1 MLLKTFEFFH
11 TVNIQHQF
19 NKQEKIFS
27 ASENRNFSWK
37 IPKTEIKSQ
46 ELNLYWSSHLKNC
59 RLVNKNQLIIHKGK
73 KKGFYFR
80 YQTYNRQSDGDYFQF
95 KYMYMNTLVGKMK
108 VKIVRKKLTFPT
120 PNSALFMVTLVNT
133 LSWTDWL
140 REISRGGWVSIQS
153 LAAR

>member
-59 RLVNKNQLIIHKGK
+59 RLVNKNIKVK
-73 KKGFYFR
+73 KRGFYFR

-108 VKIVRKKLTFPT
+108 VKIVKK
-120 PNSALFMVTLVNT
+120 N
-133 LSWTDWL
+133 
-140 REISRGGWVSIQS
+140 
-153 LAAR
+153 

>member
-1 MLLKTFEFFH
+1 MQVLLKTFEFFH

-27 ASENRNFSWK
+27 ASENRKFSWK

-59 RLVNKNQLIIHKGK
+59 PLVNKNQLIIHKGK

-95 KYMYMNTLVGKMK
+95 KNMYMNTLVGKMK
-108 VKIVRKKLTFPT
+108 VKIVKK
-120 PNSALFMVTLVNT
+120 N
-133 LSWTDWL
+133 
-140 REISRGGWVSIQS
+140 
-153 LAAR
+153 

>member
-1 MLLKTFEFFH
+1 MSFF
-11 TVNIQHQF
+11 TRL
-19 NKQEKIFS
+19 IFS
-27 ASENRNFSWK
+27 INLTNKKKYFLPQKTETSHGK
-37 IPKTEIKSQ
+37 YQKTEIKSQ

-73 KKGFYFR
+73 KKGGFYFR

-120 PNSALFMVTLVNT
+120 PNSALSMVTLVNT
-133 LSWTDWL
+133 LS
-140 REISRGGWVSIQS
+140 
-153 LAAR
+153 

>member
-59 RLVNKNQLIIHKGK
+59 PLVNKNQLIIHKGK
-73 KKGFYFR
+73 KKGVFILDIKHTTDSQMVIIF
-80 YQTYNRQSDGDYFQF
+80 
-95 KYMYMNTLVGKMK
+95 
-108 VKIVRKKLTFPT
+108 
-120 PNSALFMVTLVNT
+120 NSKTCT
-133 LSWTDWL
+133 
-140 REISRGGWVSIQS
+140 
-153 LAAR
+153 